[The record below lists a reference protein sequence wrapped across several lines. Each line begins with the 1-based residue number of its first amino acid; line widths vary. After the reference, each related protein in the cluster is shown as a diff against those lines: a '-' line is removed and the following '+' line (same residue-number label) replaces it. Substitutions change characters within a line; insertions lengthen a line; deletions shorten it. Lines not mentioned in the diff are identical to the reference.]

1 MITFLIYILAFVI
14 ITFLLFA
21 VGTQLIIYADAVS
34 EKTNIS
40 QLWVGMILLSI
51 VTSLPEL
58 VSNLAAVLIV
68 HQPNLALGNIIGSN
82 IFNLTI
88 LFVVEIIFV
97 GNSIF
102 NAIHKNYIKAVRLSL
117 VITGIILLQI
127 LFFINVKP
135 IFNFLGINFY
145 PDLSIGFISG
155 ASILIFVGYFIGMK
169 FYMKDLSFDEES
181 LPVEEKYLHLS
192 KQTVIFRFIFF
203 SALIVILGIIMS
215 MLADKIALFELQLK
229 HSSLVLGHTFVGS
242 LLLALATS
250 LPELVVSIQAI
261 RKINSVN
268 MAIGNILGSNL
279 FNLVIICISDLFY
292 FRNPLFHDVS
302 YSHIISIGIFV
313 LMASLVSFGIVNKR
327 KHKQKISMES
337 ILILV
342 LYIIYL
348 FLIYHFRIIDTL

>member
-1 MITFLIYILAFVI
+1 MITFLLYILAFVI
-14 ITFLLFA
+14 ITLLLFS
-21 VGTQLIIYADAVS
+21 VGTQLIIYADAAS
-34 EKTNIS
+34 EKTRIS
-40 QLWVGMILLSI
+40 QLWIGMIALSI

-68 HQPNLALGNIIGSN
+68 HQPDLALGNIIGSN

-88 LFVVEIIFV
+88 LFVVEMIFV

-102 NAIHKNYIKAVRLSL
+102 NVIHKNYIRAVKLSL

-127 LFFINVKP
+127 LFFTKVKP
-135 IFNFLGINFY
+135 LCLLGINFY
-145 PDLSIGFISG
+145 PDLSVGFISG
-155 ASILIFVGYFIGMK
+155 ASILIFLGYFIGIK
-169 FYMKDLSFDEES
+169 FYMKDLSFEEES
-181 LPVEEKYLHLS
+181 LPVKEKYLHLR

-203 SALIVILGIIMS
+203 GALIVILGIIMS
-215 MLADKIALFELQLK
+215 ILADKIAIFELKLK
-229 HSSLVLGHTFVGS
+229 HANLILGHTFVGS

-261 RKINSVN
+261 RKVNSVN
-268 MAIGNILGSNL
+268 MAIGNIFGSNL
-279 FNLVIICISDLFY
+279 FNLLIICISDLFY

-313 LMASLVSFGIVNKR
+313 LMASIVSFGIMNKR
-327 KHKQKISMES
+327 KHKQNVSIES